1 MLPMCPNTQMM
12 APPGET
18 RTPDLR
24 FRNELKLLKMLGNIA
39 IYNGLYNN
47 SVGIPCTGLR
57 LKI

>member
-1 MLPMCPNTQMM
+1 M

-24 FRNELKLLKMLGNIA
+24 FRNELKLLKILGNIA